1 MKQFLTRTL
10 RGFRTFIANALMAIL
25 PIMELTEFRDVLPD
39 GWLPWY
45 SLFVVVANMYLRSIT
60 TTPPASRY

>member
-10 RGFRTFIANALMAIL
+10 RGFRTFIANALMAVL

-39 GWLPWY
+39 GWTPY
-45 SLFVVVANMYLRSIT
+45 YALFVVLANMVLRSIT
-60 TTPPASRY
+60 STPPGSKY